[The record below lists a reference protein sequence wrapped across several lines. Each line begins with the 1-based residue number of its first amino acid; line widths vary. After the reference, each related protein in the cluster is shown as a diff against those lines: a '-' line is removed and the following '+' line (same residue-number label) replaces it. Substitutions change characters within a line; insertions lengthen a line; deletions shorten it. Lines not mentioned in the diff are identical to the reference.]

1 VQARLWGKGL
11 RCETRSAAARRV
23 VRPAPCRQ
31 LRHHLCWWAVA
42 TDLRNEDLAS
52 RILLPQQRLKTLPLS
67 SDRSVRRNRRKS
79 NWRAQA
85 VHFVEPAHAHSE
97 SSSKTCPQNPRW
109 ISVETGPGEIL
120 HNQRA
125 IDVLAMYV
133 ANMQLAEGVGFE
145 PTRRFPAHT
154 RSRRAPSATRPPLQA
169 LVVQRRRTIPAARPC
184 ASSRATLCTEP
195 RDPA

>member
-1 VQARLWGKGL
+1 MQARLWGKGL

-133 ANMQLAEGVGFE
+133 ANMQLAEGVSAQ
-145 PTRRFPAHT
+145 TRFTVVRQRPLSCVKSCVFPVFFSTAILV
-154 RSRRAPSATRPPLQA
+154 RSPQSKL
-169 LVVQRRRTIPAARPC
+169 
-184 ASSRATLCTEP
+184 
-195 RDPA
+195 